1 MKIEA
6 EKIDDILVLTPCDPV
21 IDASS
26 AADFKAQLVT
36 WIQEDNTRIL
46 LDLSFI
52 EFIDSSGLG
61 AIISLLKLVAGKG
74 DISLCDIREQVMS
87 LFKLTRMD
95 RIFRFYISST
105 EALEAMK
112 AGDKWQGAG
121 DRRQGAGDRR
131 QSSREQ
137 GTGDRRQDAGDRR
150 RGAGD

>member
-1 MKIEA
+1 MKIEP

-74 DISLCDIREQVMS
+74 DISLCGIREQVMS

-95 RIFRFYISST
+95 RIFRFYTSST

-121 DRRQGAGDRR
+121 DRRQIG
-131 QSSREQ
+131 REQ
-137 GTGDRRQDAGDRR
+137 GEGDRRQDAGDRR
-150 RGAGD
+150 RVAGN